1 MKVVYSYAAKYKWLI
16 VVALFFMF
24 IELIIELIQPLFIQ
38 EVIDNGI
45 LSNDINHVILYL
57 LIMNGVSIIAFLSG
71 IFNTYFTS
79 HLTNMF
85 GYDLRM
91 AIFTRIQHFTLS
103 TFSKYS
109 TSSLITRLTQDVLQT
124 EMLLFM
130 SLRIL
135 LRAPLLVIGSLF
147 MSFMV
152 NPTLGFYLSLL
163 TPILVVFLF
172 FTARKG
178 AAIFLRVQ
186 HWLDRINRY
195 IQQNLEAVRLIKAN
209 DRGQFET
216 NKFAKIAGKLRD
228 DTTFA
233 LRLMESILP
242 VLLIIMNGSLLLVLW
257 VASDLLSNNSVAVGN
272 PAKVKSK
279 N

>member
-57 LIMNGVSIIAFLSG
+57 LIMTGVSIIAFLAG

-257 VASDLLSNNSVAVGN
+257 VASDLLSNN
-272 PAKVKSK
+272 
-279 N
+279 